1 MKIRGIRAFW
11 LHVPIPEARQHTSDF
26 GRATAFDT
34 VLVRI
39 DTEDGLTG
47 WGEAKSAVGSGS
59 TNQSLVVLIE
69 QELAPLL
76 VGEDSREIGRLWE
89 VMYNG
94 SRTHYALA
102 RGHVYP
108 VLGRR
113 GLRISAISG
122 IDTALWDILGK
133 RLDAPIH
140 QLLGGRLRAEM
151 PAYAS
156 GGWAPKETIG
166 EELMS
171 YVQRGG
177 FRAVKMRVGAQDRE
191 VPVSAA
197 RVQAARLALG
207 GEIDLMCDAH
217 GTLTTAE
224 AKRFCRMVAEC
235 NIAWFEEP
243 VSSDDRRGMAELRR
257 GTDVPIAAGES
268 EFTRFDFLELA
279 ELRAVDIFQPDL
291 AICGGITEGQRIAAL
306 AAAYQIRLAPHLWG
320 GAVMFLAGLHL
331 AAASPA
337 GFILEYSLG
346 ANPLL
351 HELTHEKVAV
361 KDGMIAIPDRPGLGL
376 TIDEG
381 FVSRY
386 AVK

>member
-1 MKIRGIRAFW
+1 MRIRGVRAFW

-26 GRATAFDT
+26 GRARTFDT

-47 WGEAKSAVGSGS
+47 WGEAKSAVGSDS
-59 TNQSLVVLIE
+59 ANQSLVTMVE
-69 QELAPLL
+69 KELAPLL
-76 VGEDSREIGRLWE
+76 VGQDSREIGRLWE
-89 VMYNG
+89 VMYSG
-94 SRTHYALA
+94 SRAHYALA

-122 IDTALWDILGK
+122 IDTALWDIQGK
-133 RLDAPIH
+133 RLNAPIH

-156 GGWAPKETIG
+156 GGWAPKEAIG
-166 EELMS
+166 EELLS
-171 YVQRGG
+171 YVARGG

-191 VPVSAA
+191 VPVSAQ
-197 RVQAARLALG
+197 RVAAARAALG
-207 GEIDLMCDAH
+207 PDIDLMCDAH
-217 GTLTTAE
+217 GTTAE

-235 NIAWFEEP
+235 NLAWFEEP
-243 VSSDDRRGMAELRR
+243 VASDDRRGLAEVRR

-291 AICGGITEGQRIAAL
+291 AICGGISEAQRIAAL

-320 GAVMFLAGLHL
+320 GAVMFMAGLHV
-331 AAASPA
+331 AAAAPA

-351 HELTHEKVAV
+351 HELTAEKPQVA
-361 KDGMIAIPDRPGLGL
+361 DGKIAIPDRPGLGL

-386 AVK
+386 AVG